1 MQSSG
6 YPYVHIF
13 YNSAQVFQVKFQ
25 ENSFKKEIMYAT
37 EIIANL
43 GIILV
48 GQVTEFTVPTFF
60 EGE

>member
-1 MQSSG
+1 M
-6 YPYVHIF
+6 
-13 YNSAQVFQVKFQ
+13 KFQ
-25 ENSFKKEIMYAT
+25 ENSLKKEIMYTT

-48 GQVTEFTVPTFF
+48 GQVTEFPMPTFS